1 MSVKMSTNNK
11 FHIFKQESRVHFANV
26 CCDEMIFQRK
36 QQLQHKHTISADTLL
51 SLLTHYSLC

>member
-1 MSVKMSTNNK
+1 MSTNNK